1 MKTKLLKELKEKY
14 PYEFH
19 KLNNYESILKIP
31 SINYISVIST
41 LDGGSFAG
49 TFYLVCNGEKYPE
62 LKKAL
67 KDAIRKNRNK
77 SYLKRLI
84 ANDRAKI

>member
-1 MKTKLLKELKEKY
+1 MKTTLLKEIREKY
-14 PYEFH
+14 PYELH
-19 KLNNYESILKIP
+19 KLNSYESILKIP
-31 SINYISVIST
+31 SANFISVISS
-41 LDGGSFAG
+41 LDAGSFVG
-49 TFYLVCNGEKYPE
+49 TFYLVCNGQKYPE

-84 ANDRAKI
+84 NNDRATV